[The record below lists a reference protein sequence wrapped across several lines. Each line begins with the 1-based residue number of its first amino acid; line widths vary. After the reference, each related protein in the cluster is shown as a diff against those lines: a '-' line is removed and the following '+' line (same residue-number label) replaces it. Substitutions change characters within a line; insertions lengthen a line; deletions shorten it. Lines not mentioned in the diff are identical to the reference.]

1 LVGLC
6 SGHLGVCRLAAF
18 SKQSMKQN
26 IFRVLLGLA
35 IAAVALLKAENLSQV
50 ANQATPEILV
60 REALQKNPELNFYA
74 AGIAAAK
81 GGLKTAGAIRNPEL
95 NTQAGYKGARDNSG
109 GPSGEGAAWSVSVNQ
124 TFEYPGRV
132 ALRKAIAQGDIELAE
147 LHFEQ
152 FRLTLAT
159 RVRTLAYSIVIARER
174 SVATREI
181 ADRFQALTD
190 VLAQREPAGLTP
202 VLEARIID
210 ANTLTLRRQER
221 EAGVAVKPAVAELNQ
236 LRGQPVTAPLEI
248 RSGHPGFVQASL
260 QTLLNAARK
269 NAFDIRIREAEL
281 AQQGFR
287 VSLSKNERYPAIA
300 VGPYFSQE
308 NAADKETQAG
318 IGISVPLPLWDR
330 NAGNIQT
337 SKAREQQA
345 QASLLT
351 TEREVERRVAQSA
364 AILQAKREEIEKWQA
379 DTLTKFRETAELA
392 DRNYRLGAVPI
403 ALYVETQK
411 QYLEV
416 IGAVHEMKK
425 DALQAAQDLEILTGL
440 KLYREKERLP

>member
-1 LVGLC
+1 MGKLYSLFSVSLIF
-6 SGHLGVCRLAAF
+6 SALSAF
-18 SKQSMKQN
+18 S
-26 IFRVLLGLA
+26 
-35 IAAVALLKAENLSQV
+35 AAAQERLSP
-50 ANQATPEILV
+50 AALV
-60 REALQKNPELNFYA
+60 REALERNSELNFYA
-74 AGIAAAK
+74 AGITAAK
-81 GGLKTAGAIRNPEL
+81 GGLKTAGTIRNPEF
-95 NTQAGYKGARDNSG
+95 NAQAGYKNARDESG
-109 GPSGEGAAWSVSVNQ
+109 GTSGDGAAWSVSLNQ
-124 TFEYPGRV
+124 TFEYPGRI
-132 ALRKAIAQGDIELAE
+132 ALRKAIAQGDIGLAE

-152 FRLTLAT
+152 FRLILAA
-159 RVRTLAYSIVIARER
+159 RVRTLAYNIVIMQER
-174 SVATREI
+174 SAATREI

-190 VLAQREPAGLTP
+190 VLAQREPAGVTP

-221 EAGVAVKPAVAELNQ
+221 EAGVAVKTAVAELNH
-236 LRGQPVTAPLEI
+236 LRGHPVTAPLQI
-248 RSGHPGFVQASL
+248 SSGQPGFVQASL

-269 NAFDIRIREAEL
+269 NALDIRIREAEL
-281 AQQGFR
+281 AQQGFKIL
-287 VSLSKNERYPAIA
+287 LSKNERYPAIA

-318 IGISVPLPLWDR
+318 IGISLPLPLWDR

-364 AILQAKREEIEKWQA
+364 AIYQAKRDEIDKWQA
-379 DTLTKFRETAELA
+379 DTLTKFRKTAELA

>member
-1 LVGLC
+1 
-6 SGHLGVCRLAAF
+6 
-18 SKQSMKQN
+18 
-26 IFRVLLGLA
+26 
-35 IAAVALLKAENLSQV
+35 
-50 ANQATPEILV
+50 
-60 REALQKNPELNFYA
+60 
-74 AGIAAAK
+74 
-81 GGLKTAGAIRNPEL
+81 
-95 NTQAGYKGARDNSG
+95 
-109 GPSGEGAAWSVSVNQ
+109 
-124 TFEYPGRV
+124 
-132 ALRKAIAQGDIELAE
+132 
-147 LHFEQ
+147 
-152 FRLTLAT
+152 
-159 RVRTLAYSIVIARER
+159 
-174 SVATREI
+174 
-181 ADRFQALTD
+181 
-190 VLAQREPAGLTP
+190 
-202 VLEARIID
+202 
-210 ANTLTLRRQER
+210 
-221 EAGVAVKPAVAELNQ
+221 
-236 LRGQPVTAPLEI
+236 
-248 RSGHPGFVQASL
+248 
-260 QTLLNAARK
+260 LLNAARK

-281 AQQGFR
+281 AQQGFKIL
-287 VSLSKNERYPAIA
+287 LSKNERYPAIA

-318 IGISVPLPLWDR
+318 IGISVPLPLLDR

-345 QASLLT
+345 KASLFT

-379 DTLTKFRETAELA
+379 DTLAEFRETAELA